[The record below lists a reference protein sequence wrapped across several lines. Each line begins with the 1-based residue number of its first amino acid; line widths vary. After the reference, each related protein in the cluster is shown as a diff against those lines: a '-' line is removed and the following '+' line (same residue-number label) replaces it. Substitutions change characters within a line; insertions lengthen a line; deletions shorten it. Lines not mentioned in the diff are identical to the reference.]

1 MPRSANWSR
10 GRERCN
16 EPRDPRRAHR
26 RHLDIEPRVAKLAAL
41 RHVPRAPRVDTE
53 PLRCAA
59 HSRGGDGQVMRIGK
73 KLAAAAARH
82 AMQNNA
88 ARAIEKQ
95 DQEALLAR
103 TVLYALMRKE
113 GRVRIS
119 QADIAA
125 LKEADTIDFD
135 VDDENGVI
143 LATYRVG

>member
-1 MPRSANWSR
+1 
-10 GRERCN
+10 
-16 EPRDPRRAHR
+16 
-26 RHLDIEPRVAKLAAL
+26 
-41 RHVPRAPRVDTE
+41 
-53 PLRCAA
+53 
-59 HSRGGDGQVMRIGK
+59 MRIGK

-88 ARAIEKQ
+88 ARALEKQ

-119 QADIAA
+119 QADIEA
-125 LKEADTIDFD
+125 LKEADIIDFE